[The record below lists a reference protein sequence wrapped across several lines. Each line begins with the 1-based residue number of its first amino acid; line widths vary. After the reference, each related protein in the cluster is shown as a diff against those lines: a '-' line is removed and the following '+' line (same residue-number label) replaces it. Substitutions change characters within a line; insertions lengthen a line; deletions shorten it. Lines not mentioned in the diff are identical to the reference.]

1 MTRATSPPP
10 APPATP
16 GKELSAKLAIVRKAL
31 DRRRLGVARL
41 RGHDWFA
48 WATCGGSNA
57 VLLTSE
63 RGVAEVLV
71 TPTSAWVVTDEI
83 EEERLRD
90 EELPAG
96 LDVIAFPWVG
106 PADREAFVRDAAGG
120 DRVASD
126 LPGAAEEPL
135 PAELDAARR
144 RMRPE
149 EIDRYRRLGRDAAEA
164 LTETLEQAAPTAT
177 ELDLA
182 GVAASAMLRRGIDP
196 ALVLVAGADRA
207 ARYRHPRPTSARI
220 GDRVSVVICARRSGL
235 YANLTRHAFLR
246 PPTAAERGAADAVA
260 AVEAAA
266 WKASRPGTTLGEV
279 YSAIADAYA
288 RAGHPGAER
297 GHHQGGTTGY
307 LSREAIAMPGST
319 VRIETPLALA
329 WNPSLPGAKIE
340 DTVLR
345 SDDALEIL
353 TLDPAWPTS
362 DVAGRP
368 RPDLRVLA

>member
-1 MTRATSPPP
+1 MTRATSPGP

-16 GKELSAKLAIVRKAL
+16 GTELSAKLAIVREAL
-31 DRRRLGVARL
+31 DRHRLGAARL

-57 VLLTSE
+57 VLLASE

-71 TPTSAWVVTDEI
+71 TPSGAWVVTDEI

-96 LDVIAFPWVG
+96 LEVVAFRWAR
-106 PADREAFVRDAAGG
+106 PADRDVLVSDAAGG
-120 DRVASD
+120 DPVASD

-135 PAELDAARR
+135 PAELAAARR
-144 RMRPE
+144 RLRPE
-149 EIDRYRRLGRDAAEA
+149 EIDRYRRLGRDAAQA
-164 LTETLEQAAPTAT
+164 LTETLEQARPSAT
-177 ELDLA
+177 EFEVA
-182 GVAASAMLRRGIDP
+182 GSAANALLRRGIDP

-207 ARYRHPRPTSARI
+207 ERYRHPRPTTAPI
-220 GDRVSVVICARRSGL
+220 GDRVSVVACARRSGL

-246 PPTAAERGAADAVA
+246 PPTAAERGAANTVA

-266 WKASRPGTTLGEV
+266 WEASRPGTTLGEV
-279 YSAIADAYA
+279 YEAIADAYA

-307 LSREAIAMPGST
+307 LSREAIAMPGSK

-340 DTVLR
+340 DTVVR
-345 SDDALEIL
+345 SDDGLEIL
-353 TLDPAWPTS
+353 TVDPVWPTS